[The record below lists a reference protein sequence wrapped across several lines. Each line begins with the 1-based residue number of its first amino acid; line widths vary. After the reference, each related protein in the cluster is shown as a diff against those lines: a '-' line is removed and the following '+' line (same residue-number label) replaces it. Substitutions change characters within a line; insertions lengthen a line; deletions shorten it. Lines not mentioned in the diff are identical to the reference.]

1 MMQPNGTT
9 ILQVGDVWKS
19 FRDVTVLSGVTFGV
33 SSGRVTSLLG
43 SNGAGKTTIFNLI
56 SGFLRPDRGS
66 IALQDRTVSHFSP
79 FHIAQMGV
87 GRLFQD
93 VRVFGE
99 LTVLDNLLLGLSL
112 PGESAIGTL
121 ISAWRGL
128 AAQRRARREAVQML
142 ERVGLEVDLFRRG
155 SDLSYGQQ
163 KRLALGRALMSAP
176 RLLLLDEPTSGL
188 DPLGI
193 EQFVDLIRSLRSED
207 LTMLVIEHNRTVV
220 ERIAD
225 WVIFLDQGV
234 VLREG
239 PTDAIMTDPELA
251 RRYLGQ

>member
-1 MMQPNGTT
+1 MDPKGTT
-9 ILQVGDVWKS
+9 VLQISDVWKS
-19 FRDVTVLSGVTFGV
+19 FRDVRVLGGV
-33 SSGRVTSLLG
+33 SFEVATDCVTSLLG

-66 IALQDRTVSHFSP
+66 ISLYHQAVSHASP
-79 FHIAQMGV
+79 YRVARMGV

-99 LTVLDNLLLGLSL
+99 LTILDNLLLGLSL
-112 PGESAIGTL
+112 PGESAVGALLT
-121 ISAWRGL
+121 SWRGF
-128 AAQRRARREAVQML
+128 AAQRRFRRVALDML
-142 ERVGLEVDLFRRG
+142 ELVGLDVDPSRKA

-163 KRLALGRALMSAP
+163 KRLGLGRALMSSP

-188 DPLGI
+188 DPMGVD
-193 EQFVDLIRSLRSED
+193 EFVDLIRGLHSEH
-207 LTMLVIEHNRTVV
+207 LTLLVIEHNRTVV

-239 PTDAIMTDPELA
+239 PTKEVMADPELA